1 MGGHQTILIL
11 TQRQARFFFLLIHGS
26 SASCCDHDRSL
37 HLKLCTQ
44 IKGHVRMRSL
54 LSFSSFLSEKQSV
67 ISNIPTPKFMS
78 LILLARGT
86 DFIDILRKI
95 TIVILIR
102 L

>member
-1 MGGHQTILIL
+1 
-11 TQRQARFFFLLIHGS
+11 
-26 SASCCDHDRSL
+26 
-37 HLKLCTQ
+37 
-44 IKGHVRMRSL
+44 MRSL